1 MRHCRLNR
9 TSSIYRHLSEK
20 HIRLK
25 PGDKNKPAVVYLH
38 GSSSNSSMWLYD
50 MAVMAADHYVVSV
63 DIIGEPGSS
72 EPNRLD
78 LGSKDYALWLDEVIV
93 GLGIEKPTL
102 IGNSYGGWLA
112 LKYAG
117 TFPNKV
123 SAIVLIAASGIV
135 NVKLKFVIKSIA
147 FLMQG
152 KKGVL
157 KLNEYVFGT
166 KEIPKQVLENMNL
179 IMDNFN
185 PMTGGLPVFDD
196 EHIKGIT
203 APILFIA
210 GEGDV
215 TMDAQKAGERL
226 KAMLSG
232 ARAEILK
239 DTGPCCI
246 HGSGDIQAVY
256 RKREREMTPITRNGI
271 TAVTVDKNL
280 KIDTTA
286 QMLDTIATAQYY
298 HPDHAGLIV
307 NSKNLPEGFFDL
319 KTKLAGEMLQKFFK
333 L

>member
-1 MRHCRLNR
+1 MKQKKVFKSIEGRQKIIDSYRKTLEALPVKPDEQYIQ
-9 TSSIYRHLSEK
+9 TSFGKTYTINA
-20 HIRLK
+20 
-25 PGDKNKPAVVYLH
+25 GDKNKPAVVYLH

-93 GLGIEKPTL
+93 GLGIEKPAL

-117 TFPNKV
+117 TFPEKV

-135 NVKLKFVIKSIA
+135 NVKLKFVIKSIT

-152 KKGVL
+152 KKGLL

-166 KEIPKQVLENMNL
+166 KDIPKQVLENMNL
-179 IMDNFN
+179 VMDNFN
-185 PMTGGLPVFDD
+185 PMTGGLPVFGD

-210 GEGDV
+210 GERDV
-215 TMDAQKAGERL
+215 TMDARKAGERL
-226 KAMLSG
+226 KAMLPET
-232 ARAEILK
+232 RAEILK
-239 DTGPCCI
+239 DTG
-246 HGSGDIQAVY
+246 HVVFTAVKIY
-256 RKREREMTPITRNGI
+256 KPFIERE
-271 TAVTVDKNL
+271 KE
-280 KIDTTA
+280 K
-286 QMLDTIATAQYY
+286 
-298 HPDHAGLIV
+298 
-307 NSKNLPEGFFDL
+307 
-319 KTKLAGEMLQKFFK
+319 
-333 L
+333 